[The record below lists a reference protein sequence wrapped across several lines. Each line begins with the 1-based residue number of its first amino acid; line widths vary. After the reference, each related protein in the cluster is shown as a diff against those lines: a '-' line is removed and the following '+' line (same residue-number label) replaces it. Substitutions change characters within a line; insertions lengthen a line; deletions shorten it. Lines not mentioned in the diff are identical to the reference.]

1 MKQRLSSANRCVNI
15 MFQSVAREY
24 FSSSNFLN
32 RRILTDIATVEK
44 SYDGKWNELQE
55 KEKEKV
61 DWGKKL
67 LLIENLEKI
76 KNAAGNQ
83 WSHHLLWGGKFE
95 AAPGEK
101 IIWKIRFL
109 KNRNW
114 CYGDS
119 RSRIPLHQD
128 LTQDYARGPARSLWW
143 RRRWGV
149 VWWIRFYFN
158 FILAVFFPP
167 IFLN

>member
-1 MKQRLSSANRCVNI
+1 

-61 DWGKKL
+61 GIEEKGSTLRILKNKK
-67 LLIENLEKI
+67 
-76 KNAAGNQ
+76 AAGNQ

-109 KNRNW
+109 KK
-114 CYGDS
+114 
-119 RSRIPLHQD
+119 
-128 LTQDYARGPARSLWW
+128 
-143 RRRWGV
+143 
-149 VWWIRFYFN
+149 
-158 FILAVFFPP
+158 
-167 IFLN
+167 

>member
-1 MKQRLSSANRCVNI
+1 

-61 DWGKKL
+61 G
-67 LLIENLEKI
+67 IEEKAPLRESWKI
-76 KNAAGNQ
+76 KKTAGNQ

-109 KNRNW
+109 KK
-114 CYGDS
+114 
-119 RSRIPLHQD
+119 
-128 LTQDYARGPARSLWW
+128 
-143 RRRWGV
+143 
-149 VWWIRFYFN
+149 
-158 FILAVFFPP
+158 
-167 IFLN
+167 

>member
-1 MKQRLSSANRCVNI
+1 

-109 KNRNW
+109 KK
-114 CYGDS
+114 
-119 RSRIPLHQD
+119 
-128 LTQDYARGPARSLWW
+128 
-143 RRRWGV
+143 
-149 VWWIRFYFN
+149 
-158 FILAVFFPP
+158 
-167 IFLN
+167 